1 MRVLVLGGTV
11 FLSHAVAA
19 EALRRGHEVVCA
31 ARGSSGR
38 VPDGA
43 RLVRVDRDQ
52 PDGVRVLAGE
62 RFDAVVDV
70 ATMSHRWVLDALR
83 AVGADAGHWTFVSSI
98 NVYADAVT
106 PHQNEDAPLHA
117 PIAEEAP
124 PEERIQHPYLYGA
137 IKAASEQAVRE
148 HLGDRAFILRSGLIV
163 GPGDVSDRFG
173 YWPARLSQGGRVAVP
188 DAADQLTQWL
198 DVRDLA
204 SWIVDAGEQRLGG
217 VFNGVGST
225 HRLGDFLGGALA
237 AVGAPGTE
245 LVPVP
250 VPLLESEQVQYWR
263 GPTSLPL
270 WMPDEDA
277 GFCAHDNARALA
289 AGLSPR
295 SAEQTLRDVLA
306 HERSLGLA
314 RERRAGLTRAEETA
328 LLAALDRLS
337 EPLEV
342 SS

>member
-1 MRVLVLGGTV
+1 MRLLVLGGTV

-19 EALRRGHEVVCA
+19 EALLRGHEVVCA
-31 ARGSSGR
+31 ARGTSGR

-43 RLVRVDRDQ
+43 RLVKVDRNE
-52 PDGVRVLAGE
+52 PDGVRALAGE
-62 RFDAVVDV
+62 QFDAVVDV
-70 ATMSHRWVLDALR
+70 ATMSHRWVLEALR

-106 PHQNEDAPLHA
+106 AGQNESARLHE

-137 IKAASEQAVRE
+137 IKAASEQAVLE
-148 HLGDRAFILRSGLIV
+148 QLGERAFVVRSGLIV

-173 YWPARLSQGGRVAVP
+173 YWPARISRGGRVAVP
-188 DAADQLTQWL
+188 DAADQITQWL

-217 VFNGVGST
+217 VFNGVGT
-225 HRLGDFLGGALA
+225 AHRLGDFFDRVA
-237 AVGAPGTE
+237 ATVGAPDTE

-250 VPLLESEQVQYWR
+250 LPVLEAEGVEYWR
-263 GPTSLPL
+263 GPKSMPM

-277 GFCAHDNARALA
+277 GFCAHDNTKALA
-289 AGLSPR
+289 AGLRPR
-295 SAEQTLRDVLA
+295 PAEETLRDVLA
-306 HERSLGLA
+306 DELRLGPD
-314 RERRAGLTRAEETA
+314 RDRKAGLTDAEETE
-328 LLAALDRLS
+328 LLKA
-337 EPLEV
+337 LEV
-342 SS
+342 RS